1 MSKATFAH
9 ITSVDHA
16 LAAVPTRR
24 AFTNPD
30 GTPAFRA
37 MLAHMRGEAKR
48 WRDNNRVG
56 GRPNWRKI
64 GGYGLR
70 TIGAKLRHLA
80 TREEIATGW
89 HPLRATADAFDAV
102 AEGRKIARDDISRA
116 FAILALAAGRPA
128 VVSRCHNGCFLTD
141 PINRGDA
148 SPADLA
154 ASPLA
159 LAGAVA
165 LNAAAERFIAAARAL
180 AAPAPA
186 VIAA

>member
-1 MSKATFAH
+1 MSKAIDLN

-16 LAAVPTRR
+16 LAAVPARR
-24 AFTNPD
+24 AFTNPE
-30 GTPAFRA
+30 GSPAFRA
-37 MLAHMRGEAKR
+37 MLTHMRDEAKR
-48 WRDNNRVG
+48 WRNNNRVG
-56 GRPNWRKI
+56 GRPDWRVI

-102 AEGRKIARDDISRA
+102 VERLNLTRDDISRA
-116 FAILALAAGRPA
+116 FAVLAMAAGRPA

-165 LNAAAERFIAAARAL
+165 LNAAGERFIAAARAL